1 MSFELPALPYAKD
14 ALAPHISAETL
25 EYHYGKHHQA
35 YVTNLNNLIKGTAFE
50 GKSLEEIVRTSE
62 GGVFNNAAQVWNHTF
77 YWNCLAPNAG
87 GEPEG
92 ELAAAIAKSFGSF
105 ADFKAKFTDAA
116 AKNFGAGWTWLVKNA
131 DGSLAIVSTSN
142 AGTPLTT
149 DAKPLLTVD
158 VWEHAYYIDYRNRRA
173 DFVEA
178 FWGLVDWRKVA
189 DLCIPKRY
197 ACTACDYVYDP
208 EKGDPE
214 TGIAPGTPFEEI
226 PDDWT
231 CPVCGLY
238 KDAFRAVGE

>member
-1 MSFELPALPYAKD
+1 MKHTMPELPYAME
-14 ALAPHISAETL
+14 ALAPKMSGETL
-25 EYHYGKHHQA
+25 EYHYGKHLKT
-35 YVTNLNNLIKGTAFE
+35 YVDNLNRLIAGTPYE
-50 GKSLEEIVRTSE
+50 ELPLDEIVRTAD
-62 GGVFNNAAQVWNHTF
+62 GALFNNAAQAWNHEFFFRMLTPDPSPMPAG
-77 YWNCLAPNAG
+77 LA
-87 GEPEG
+87 ER
-92 ELAAAIAKSFGSF
+92 LARDFGSVEEF
-105 ADFKAKFTDAA
+105 RAKFTQAA
-116 AKNFGAGWTWLVKNA
+116 VGLFGSGWVWLVA
-131 DGSLAIVSTSN
+131 DRSGRLSILARSN
-142 AGTPLTT
+142 AGNPLTEGLR
-149 DAKPLLTVD
+149 PVLTID

-226 PDDWT
+226 PDNWT

>member
-1 MSFELPALPYAKD
+1 MNYLHYHMQKTP
-14 ALAPHISAETL
+14 LAPHISAETPNITTVNTT
-25 EYHYGKHHQA
+25 KA

-116 AKNFGAGWTWLVKNA
+116 AKNFGAGWTGWSKMPTA
-131 DGSLAIVSTSN
+131 AAIVSTSN

-158 VWEHAYYIDYRNRRA
+158 VWEHAYYIDYRNARPLPTTSGR
-173 DFVEA
+173 
-178 FWGLVDWRKVA
+178 W
-189 DLCIPKRY
+189 
-197 ACTACDYVYDP
+197 
-208 EKGDPE
+208 
-214 TGIAPGTPFEEI
+214 
-226 PDDWT
+226 
-231 CPVCGLY
+231 
-238 KDAFRAVGE
+238 

>member
-1 MSFELPALPYAKD
+1 MQKTPWRRTFPQKPS
-14 ALAPHISAETL
+14 

-131 DGSLAIVSTSN
+131 DGSP
-142 AGTPLTT
+142 G
-149 DAKPLLTVD
+149 
-158 VWEHAYYIDYRNRRA
+158 YRLHQQRRHPA
-173 DFVEA
+173 DHRREA
-178 FWGLVDWRKVA
+178 AA
-189 DLCIPKRY
+189 DR
-197 ACTACDYVYDP
+197 
-208 EKGDPE
+208 
-214 TGIAPGTPFEEI
+214 
-226 PDDWT
+226 
-231 CPVCGLY
+231 
-238 KDAFRAVGE
+238 